1 MKLVVGLGNPGSQ
14 YKGTRHNVGF
24 DVVAE
29 LVRRLIPGKSQSKFQ
44 SEIYEAFVGGEKVLL
59 LMPQTYMNRSGDAVQ
74 QCVKFYQVGVE
85 DVVVVCDDMNLPAG
99 KLRWRGSGS
108 SGGQKGLADIL
119 QKLGS
124 ENVPRLR
131 MGVGRPPGQMDPA
144 DWVLSKFRSEEKSD
158 VELMTLTAAD
168 SVELWIKEGLVT
180 VMNRYNRSSEN
191 S

>member
-1 MKLVVGLGNPGSQ
+1 MFRGVLNEVGGGSWEPGSQ

-29 LVRRLIPGKSQSKFQ
+29 LVRRLIPESLSQSF
-44 SEIYEAFVGGEKVLL
+44 SRNLRGVCWREKVLL

-85 DVVVVCDDMNLPAG
+85 DVVVVCDDMNLPVG

-131 MGVGRPPGQMDPA
+131 MVLGVRRVKWIRQTGF
-144 DWVLSKFRSEEKSD
+144 FRSF
-158 VELMTLTAAD
+158 AA
-168 SVELWIKEGLVT
+168 KK
-180 VMNRYNRSSEN
+180 NRMWN
-191 S
+191 